1 MSGKT
6 QIDGSRERPATW
18 GASGRCGES
27 AVAAVSSIPP
37 LPTMAGIEPP
47 AGIPPFYLFFGSTE
61 QTAPSRAGYPGN
73 TERNGLEM
81 SIKEATPE
89 EIQALKS
96 RINRRQSDRRYEMEM
111 DEAVAMACRA
121 NRRPTAAPAAR
132 VPSRENVIVVTGTA
146 MIAGAAALLSGAGVI
161 PAGYAAMTASV
172 ALAGAVGEIARAF

>member
-1 MSGKT
+1 M
-6 QIDGSRERPATW
+6 
-18 GASGRCGES
+18 
-27 AVAAVSSIPP
+27 AA
-37 LPTMAGIEPP
+37 EPP
-47 AGIPPFYLFFGSTE
+47 NLVFWQHGTDGPEPG
-61 QTAPSRAGYPGN
+61 RATPGN

-121 NRRPTAAPAAR
+121 NRRPTAAPATR
-132 VPSRENVIVVTGTA
+132 LPSRESVIVVTGTA
-146 MIAGAAALLSGAGVI
+146 MVAGTAALLSGAGVI

-172 ALAGAVGEIARAF
+172 ALAGAAVEIARSI